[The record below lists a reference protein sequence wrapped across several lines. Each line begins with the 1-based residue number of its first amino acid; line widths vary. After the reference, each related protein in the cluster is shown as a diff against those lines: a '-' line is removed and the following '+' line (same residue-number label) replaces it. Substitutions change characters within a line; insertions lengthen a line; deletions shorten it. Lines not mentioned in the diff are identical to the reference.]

1 MSPERLLHSCMPH
14 LPQAGAIPFR
24 HDGARV
30 EFLLVT
36 SHRGNWIFPKGVVE
50 LGDSPEDTAR
60 REAEEEA
67 GILGSV
73 LPGPVG
79 CYDDQKDWNP
89 SRVLMF
95 LLHYEGDLGR
105 WRESGRRAKRW
116 CSFDDA
122 MRLLKKGDLRDIL
135 KSAHERLARLG
146 GAETIPDPTSKGV

>member
-1 MSPERLLHSCMPH
+1 MPH

-24 HDGARV
+24 VLGDRV

-50 LGDSPEDTAR
+50 ADDSPEDTAR

-67 GILGSV
+67 GIRGSV
-73 LPGPVG
+73 LPGPIG
-79 CYDDQKDWNP
+79 AYDDRKDWSP

-95 LLHYEGDLGR
+95 LLHYDGDLSH

-122 MRLLKKGDLRDIL
+122 VRLLKKGDLRAIL
-135 KSAHERLARLG
+135 ESARDRIGRLG
-146 GAETIPDPTSKGV
+146 GAETLSDANREGV